1 MLSDVAAKALNRRG
15 CSLHGTLD
23 KRADLPSDSYSL
35 FLPYPPLFPFFCFDS
50 ESNLSSSLSASQP
63 AGQAPQA
70 TRINPSSP

>member
-35 FLPYPPLFPFFCFDS
+35 FLPYPLLFPFF
-50 ESNLSSSLSASQP
+50 SALTASRISPPLFQP
-63 AGQAPQA
+63 ASLQDKHP
-70 TRINPSSP
+70 NPHA